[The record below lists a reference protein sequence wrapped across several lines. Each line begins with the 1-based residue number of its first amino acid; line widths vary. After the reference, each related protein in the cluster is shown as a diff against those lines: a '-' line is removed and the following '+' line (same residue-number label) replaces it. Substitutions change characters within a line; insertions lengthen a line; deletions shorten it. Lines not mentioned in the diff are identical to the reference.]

1 MKKGKLIGLSL
12 ICTLLV
18 FSSINMAR
26 AQTPS
31 YVGIDAGDSYVWLTT
46 VNMASVNTTMN
57 GLIGA
62 ENWTMVY
69 EMLDEMAFNAS
80 GYQISDYLGAGIK
93 ADITSVTP
101 EGPLFPGTNGVGVFA
116 NISVAYEV
124 DNWVLVANDSNP
136 IFMIADPAG
145 MNATTFMYYLF
156 PMGPPLF
163 LAKGINF
170 NQVATWISAGF
181 TGMPP
186 FYNNIT
192 VTGVGNGF
200 SFTILGSFLED
211 MASGSGAPFPI
222 PTLGNIVATVRW
234 NAEGV
239 LSLATLVYDGLTLAT
254 LQLIGNLEEIPGFII
269 PIFLGAGLI
278 GLIGTISVVK
288 RKKRVL

>member
-1 MKKGKLIGLSL
+1 MRKGKVIGLSL
-12 ICTLLV
+12 ICTLLIL
-18 FSSINMAR
+18 STINMAQ

-31 YVGIDAGDSYVWLTT
+31 YVGIDADDSYVWLTT

-62 ENWTMVY
+62 DNWSMVY
-69 EMLDEMAFNAS
+69 DMLNEMAVNAS
-80 GYQISDYLGAGIK
+80 GYEISDYLGAGIK
-93 ADITSVTP
+93 ADISSITP
-101 EGPLFPGTNGVGVFA
+101 EGILFPGTNGVAVYA
-116 NISVAYEV
+116 NISVAYEI
-124 DNWVLVANDSNP
+124 DNWVLIANDSNP

-145 MNATTFMYYLF
+145 LNETTFMYYLF

-170 NQVATWISAGF
+170 NQVATWISAGL

-186 FYNNIT
+186 LYNNIT
-192 VTGVGNGF
+192 ITGVGDGF
-200 SFTILGSFLED
+200 RFTILGDFLED

-234 NAEGV
+234 NANGV
-239 LSLATLVYDGLTLAT
+239 LSLATLAYDGLTLVT
-254 LQLIGNLEEIPGFII
+254 LQLIGNLEEIPGYML
-269 PIFLGAGLI
+269 PILLGASII
-278 GLIGTISVVK
+278 GLIGTISIVK